1 MPIDW
6 FTVGAQIFNF
16 LILVWLLKRFLYQPI
31 LTGLDAREKK
41 IEQILQDADMTKA
54 QAQKLQTEF
63 AQKVQLIEQ
72 HRSTVLAKANEDAV
86 IERKKLFDAAQ
97 SAADELLSKRLAALQ
112 QELESLQHDIARKS
126 IAEVYSVSRKILN
139 DLAGTDI
146 QQAMLDKLIQRLTAL
161 KKGQYVELANAL
173 PNANNEM
180 LVRSAFEL
188 APKQKA
194 ALQQCIQV
202 TFSSQATTPIQL
214 RFSLVPELI
223 NGIELSV
230 SGWKIPWSTY
240 NYLEILQKRVA
251 ELANVKPIDNKQIKG
266 LSQANVKT
274 IA

>member
-72 HRSTVLAKANEDAV
+72 HRSAVLAKANEDAV

-112 QELESLQHDIARKS
+112 QELASLQHDIARKS

-202 TFSSQATTPIQL
+202 TFSSQATPPIQL

-223 NGIELSV
+223 SGIELSV

>member
-72 HRSTVLAKANEDAV
+72 HRSAVLAKANEDAV

-230 SGWKIPWSTY
+230 SGWKIPWSAY
-240 NYLEILQKRVA
+240 NYLEVLQKRVA

>member
-72 HRSTVLAKANEDAV
+72 HRSAVLAKANEDAV

-112 QELESLQHDIARKS
+112 QELASLQHDIARKS

-146 QQAMLDKLIQRLTAL
+146 QQAMLDKLIQRLTVL

-202 TFSSQATTPIQL
+202 TFSSQATPPIQL

-223 NGIELSV
+223 SGIELSV

>member
-72 HRSTVLAKANEDAV
+72 HRSTVLAKVNEDAV

-202 TFSSQATTPIQL
+202 TFSSKATTPIQL

-251 ELANVKPIDNKQIKG
+251 ELANVKPIDNKQIRG

>member
-72 HRSTVLAKANEDAV
+72 HRSAVLAKANEDAV

-112 QELESLQHDIARKS
+112 QELASLQHDIARKS

-146 QQAMLDKLIQRLTAL
+146 QQAMLDKLIQRLTVL

-202 TFSSQATTPIQL
+202 TFSSQATPPIQL

-223 NGIELSV
+223 SGIELSV

-266 LSQANVKT
+266 LSQANVQT

>member
-72 HRSTVLAKANEDAV
+72 HRSAVLAKANEDAV

-112 QELESLQHDIARKS
+112 QELASLQHDIARKS

-146 QQAMLDKLIQRLTAL
+146 QQAMLDKLIQRLTVL

-223 NGIELSV
+223 SGIELSV

-266 LSQANVKT
+266 LSQANVQT